1 MASKYSNP
9 FLDTFKHVFV
19 AIFGYVSAYM
29 VIGLYSTI
37 FVGIGSYLIQKHN
50 KPNTKLLKELQ
61 TGQYI
66 GLVFGFLGILPFIQY
81 FFISFAVEGGSMAF
95 NSLFND

>member
-29 VIGLYSTI
+29 IIGLYSSL
-37 FVGIGSYLIQKHN
+37 FVGIGAYLIQKYNLH
-50 KPNTKLLKELQ
+50 Q
-61 TGQYI
+61 
-66 GLVFGFLGILPFIQY
+66 
-81 FFISFAVEGGSMAF
+81 M
-95 NSLFND
+95 D